1 MTPQELARLIS
12 SHPVLYHLTWPDSWK
27 SIMEHGLLSTN
38 SLLDRSAKSKD
49 EKDAIGYCHRKE
61 CEPIEGKEAH
71 SIPLKAVIRD
81 QQTVDDEKLRDHLGK
96 IGMSEEAWYH
106 RQNERV
112 FFFLTMEP
120 PKKKKSGGLVALARK
135 YLKQEMIM
143 VCTKSLIDAY
153 HREIDLSHYNT
164 GFNLWDPD
172 PLEKPDYPKRQD
184 SLFHRIE
191 DYPYKRNK
199 KKNEVRELTVVGG
212 VPDIRDHVIKIVEMN
227 SGVEGDVV
235 YPCGSRRSFF

>member
-12 SHPVLYHLTWPDSWK
+12 SHPVLYHLTWPGSWK
-27 SIMEHGLLSTN
+27 SIMKHGLFSTN
-38 SLLDRSAKSKD
+38 ALLDRSTKSKD
-49 EKDAIGYCHRKE
+49 EKDDIGYGHRPE
-61 CEPIEGKEAH
+61 CVFVRGRDLCLT
-71 SIPLKAVIRD
+71 PLRAVIRD
-81 QQTVDDEKLRDHLGK
+81 QQTVNDEKLRDHLGK

-135 YLKQEMIM
+135 YVKQEMIM
-143 VCTKSLIDAY
+143 VCTKSLIDA
-153 HREIDLSHYNT
+153 HHSEIDLSHYNT

-172 PLEKPDYPKRQD
+172 PLENPDYPKRQD

-199 KKNEVRELTVVGG
+199 KKNEIRELTVVGG
-212 VPDIRDHVIKIVEMN
+212 VPDIHDHVIKIVEMN
-227 SGVEGDVV
+227 HGKEGKVV
-235 YPCGSRRSFF
+235 YPSGSGRSFL

>member
-1 MTPQELARLIS
+1 MTPQELSRLIS
-12 SHPVLYHLTWPDSWK
+12 SHPVLYHLTWPGSWE
-27 SIMEHGLLSTN
+27 SIMEYGLLSTN
-38 SLLDRSAKSKD
+38 ALLDKSTKSKD
-49 EKDAIGYCHRKE
+49 EKDDIGYGHRPE
-61 CEPIEGKEAH
+61 CVFVRGRDLC
-71 SIPLKAVIRD
+71 SNPLWAVIRD

-96 IGMSEEAWYH
+96 IGMSEDAWYR

-120 PKKKKSGGLVALARK
+120 PKKKKSGGLVALAKK
-135 YLKQEMIM
+135 YKRQEMIM
-143 VCTKSLIDAY
+143 VCTKSLIDAH

-164 GFNLWDPD
+164 GFNLWDKD
-172 PLEKPDYPKRQD
+172 PLENPDYPKRQD

-235 YPCGSRRSFF
+235 YPSDSRRSFL